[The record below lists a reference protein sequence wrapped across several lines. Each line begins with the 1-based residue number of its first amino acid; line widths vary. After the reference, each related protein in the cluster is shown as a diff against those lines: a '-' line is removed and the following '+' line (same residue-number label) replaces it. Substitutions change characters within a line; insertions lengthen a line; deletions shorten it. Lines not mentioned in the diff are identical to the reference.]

1 MCSNRGLGQ
10 IFHVTQRRWRRRL
23 SGDLTQKAGRKQMA
37 GVVDGRCSHGLA
49 GWPGDITGLQTPPL
63 SPASQGIN
71 KLIRPAA
78 HMGSQSRAAVLSGCY
93 WSCWV
98 CLKLACDVSES
109 RSHCRRDHPTQS
121 HFGQGQTSV
130 RLRLGPLR
138 PLRRLQAFLLFFSL

>member
-1 MCSNRGLGQ
+1 MCVFFMIFLFFFLEPVRSSRGLGQ

-49 GWPGDITGLQTPPL
+49 GWPGDITGLQTLSL

-93 WSCWV
+93 WSCSV
-98 CLKLACDVSES
+98 RLKLACDV
-109 RSHCRRDHPTQS
+109 
-121 HFGQGQTSV
+121 
-130 RLRLGPLR
+130 
-138 PLRRLQAFLLFFSL
+138 